1 MGFCPICKTSSNLEQ
16 PAGGDY
22 RRVECR
28 KCGKF
33 QITGSAL
40 AMLES
45 RLNDAKSAARL
56 SHATRAMSSRS
67 GVEWPEI
74 NSFNLD
80 DMIKHPLP
88 SIDRQMTNLLAWA
101 ATELGDDQLG
111 SVEIALSAAGYGRRH
126 DAARGDLA
134 GCDTIRGDPE
144 RAEILGDDLEEALR

>member
-1 MGFCPICKTSSNLEQ
+1 MGFCPICKTSANLEQ
-16 PAGGDY
+16 PTGGDY

-45 RLNDAKSAARL
+45 RLIDDKSVGRL
-56 SHATRAMSSRS
+56 SHATRMMSLKADA
-67 GVEWPEI
+67 EWPEI

-80 DMIKHPLP
+80 DMLKQPLP

-101 ATELGDDQLG
+101 AAKLDARWAG
-111 SVEIALSAAGYGRRH
+111 SVLFIAHSTCHRTLSCASGDGLDSDESCLSGLAH
-126 DAARGDLA
+126 SRGL
-134 GCDTIRGDPE
+134 
-144 RAEILGDDLEEALR
+144 